1 MHFYAGKV
9 KKQTVSAEKSYMLS
23 WIHIDRKGML

>member
-1 MHFYAGKV
+1 MYFYAVKV
-9 KKQTVSAEKSYMLS
+9 KQQTVSAEKSYMLL